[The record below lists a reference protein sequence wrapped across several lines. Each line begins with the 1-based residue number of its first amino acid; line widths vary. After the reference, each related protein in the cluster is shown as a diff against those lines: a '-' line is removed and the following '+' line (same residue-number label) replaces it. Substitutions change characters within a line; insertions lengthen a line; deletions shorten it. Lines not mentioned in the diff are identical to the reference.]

1 MIFTEMRKSN
11 QVNNGMNYIKT
22 IHPRKLFVEHTRRNI
37 TKAKLTQL
45 ITQLID
51 HLPRDNVG
59 RYYLIHHLRSLTNL
73 PNDMYNETWVAV
85 TEYSKR
91 LSEVIIQLDT
101 PIDPP
106 PQMIIHREVNNQQET
121 LFDLLLILV
130 GVLLWYGINV
140 YAQMKDTV

>member
-45 ITQLID
+45 ITQLMY
-51 HLPRDNVG
+51 LPIDNVG
-59 RYYLIHHLRSLTNL
+59 RYYLTHHLRSLTNL

-106 PQMIIHREVNNQQET
+106 PQMIVRREVNNQQET

-130 GVLLWYGINV
+130 GVLLWYGLDV
-140 YAQMKDTV
+140 YAQMKNAV